1 MSTKTGK
8 VTQVIGAV
16 VDVQFDGHLPF
27 ILNALEVQDHDIR
40 LVLEVSQQLTAAL
53 ELYYVRV
60 SAISGACRTGFSRI
74 RYSLLLSK

>member
-40 LVLEVSQQLTAAL
+40 LVLEVSQQSSEASKRLAERAMKGG
-53 ELYYVRV
+53 VV
-60 SAISGACRTGFSRI
+60 KVAQRTFW
-74 RYSLLLSK
+74 L